1 MHGGTGAISKVAK
14 ESGTKKRRG
23 QSKNQA
29 EERERLTL
37 RVGENEQ
44 RLKLGLA
51 ADGQPLTPL
60 QIENLRKIVRLQR
73 EKLESYTV
81 LGRVSS
87 VTRFD

>member
-14 ESGTKKRRG
+14 KSGTKKRCG
-23 QSKNQA
+23 QSKKQA

-44 RLKLGLA
+44 RLKSGLA

-60 QIENLRKIVRLQR
+60 QIENLREIVRLQR
-73 EKLESYTV
+73 EKLEALTV
-81 LGRVSS
+81 
-87 VTRFD
+87 